1 MQDGGSCDSFVRA
14 LVIWSGALAGLMMIL
29 VGGLL
34 PSALIIPGQ
43 DLLSTRLFSLPSTWQ
58 VPSLLLTA
66 LVCGPRAAVI
76 ASVAY
81 ITVGLLYLPIFHSGG
96 SFSYVTTPGF
106 GYLIGF
112 VPTAWISGRLAYRRN
127 MNNLISLTLC
137 SVIGLILLQIWGVIY
152 IIIGSLVGDWALNL
166 PDLVYSYSIAPLP
179 AQLLLCPG
187 VGIAS
192 LTLRKLLFIE

>member
-43 DLLSTRLFSLPSTWQ
+43 DLLSTRLFGLPSTWQ
-58 VPSLLLTA
+58 VPPLLLTA

-152 IIIGSLVGDWALNL
+152 IIIGSLVGDWSLNL

-192 LTLRKLLFIE
+192 LTLRQLLFIE

>member
-152 IIIGSLVGDWALNL
+152 IIIGSLAGDWALNL

-187 VGIAS
+187 VGVAS
-192 LTLRKLLFIE
+192 LTLRQLLFIE

>member
-1 MQDGGSCDSFVRA
+1 
-14 LVIWSGALAGLMMIL
+14 
-29 VGGLL
+29 
-34 PSALIIPGQ
+34 
-43 DLLSTRLFSLPSTWQ
+43 
-58 VPSLLLTA
+58 
-66 LVCGPRAAVI
+66 VCGPRAAVI

-192 LTLRKLLFIE
+192 LTLRQLLFIE

>member
-58 VPSLLLTA
+58 VPSLLLAA

-112 VPTAWISGRLAYRRN
+112 VPTAWISGRLAYKRN

-137 SVIGLILLQIWGVIY
+137 SVIGLILLQMWGVIY

-192 LTLRKLLFIE
+192 LTLRQLLFIE

>member
-192 LTLRKLLFIE
+192 LTLRQLLFIE

>member
-58 VPSLLLTA
+58 VPSLLLAA
-66 LVCGPRAAVI
+66 LVCGPRAGVI

-96 SFSYVTTPGF
+96 SFSYMTTPGF

-152 IIIGSLVGDWALNL
+152 IIIGSLAGDWALNL

-192 LTLRKLLFIE
+192 LTLRQLLFIE